1 MDERAQAALDALLS
15 AKNLRDVC
23 PETVRRV
30 FMELLPRYRKPKDA
44 EKAAR
49 THLHQI
55 TGAFM
60 TADAQEKARALL
72 SRWNEGDESA
82 LAAALSLHASTRER
96 LPGADEWMRRVS
108 PFLGAD
114 ARVLDLA
121 CGLNP
126 ILLGSMGVTNALG
139 MDIHLG
145 CVRLVNETARARRR
159 AYARASLRPAER
171 DSRGGSRRGASD
183 EAPARAG
190 SPENRPRRRAARK
203 PPRPQAGRDLPHPH
217 PRRPRRGHG
226 KALRRLVRAHPP
238 RYPHHPRPIYGV
250 GRAGV
255 SGGAD
260 VKPLLPARTLGG
272 RGVGMEKHYADWFE
286 RILPDTLS
294 VRDRFTV
301 SDELVYLVERT

>member
-72 SRWNEGDESA
+72 ARWNEGDESA

-145 CVRLVNETARARRR
+145 CVRLVNETARARGWHTR
-159 AYARASLRPAER
+159 ARACDLLSEIPAEEADAALLMKLLPVLEAQKTGRAAELLASLR
-171 DSRGGSRRGASD
+171 
-183 EAPARAG
+183 AP
-190 SPENRPRRRAARK
+190 
-203 PPRPQAGRDLPHPH
+203 
-217 PRRPRRGHG
+217 
-226 KALRRLVRAHPP
+226 RLVITFPT
-238 RYPHHPRPIYGV
+238 
-250 GRAGV
+250 
-255 SGGAD
+255 
-260 VKPLLPARTLGG
+260 RTLGG

-286 RILPDTLS
+286 RVLPDTLTI
-294 VRDRFTV
+294 RDRFTV

>member
-1 MDERAQAALDALLS
+1 MDERAQATLDALLS

-30 FMELLPRYRKPKDA
+30 YLELLPRYKKPKDA

-72 SRWNEGDESA
+72 ARWSEGDESA

-96 LPGADEWMRRVS
+96 LPGAEEWLRRVS
-108 PFLGAD
+108 PFLGEN

-126 ILLGSMGVTNALG
+126 ILLGSMGVTNVLG

-145 CVRLVNETARARRR
+145 CVRLVNEVSQARGWHTRARACDLL
-159 AYARASLRPAER
+159 SEIPAE
-171 DSRGGSRRGASD
+171 
-183 EAPARAG
+183 EADAALLMKLLPVLETQKTG
-190 SPENRPRRRAARK
+190 RAAELLSGLRA
-203 PPRPQAGRDLPHPH
+203 PRMVVTFPT
-217 PRRPRRGHG
+217 
-226 KALRRLVRAHPP
+226 
-238 RYPHHPRPIYGV
+238 
-250 GRAGV
+250 
-255 SGGAD
+255 
-260 VKPLLPARTLGG
+260 RTLGG
-272 RGVGMEKHYADWFE
+272 RGVGMEKHYTEWFE
-286 RILPDTLS
+286 RVLPAPLAI
-294 VRDRFTV
+294 RERFTV
-301 SDELVYLVERT
+301 TDELVYLVERA

>member
-60 TADAQEKARALL
+60 TADAQKKARALL
-72 SRWNEGDESA
+72 ARWNEGDESA

-126 ILLGSMGVTNALG
+126 TPTGLHGRDERAGHGHSSGLRATCERNGAGA
-139 MDIHLG
+139 
-145 CVRLVNETARARRR
+145 RL

-171 DSRGGSRRGASD
+171 DSRGGSRRALLMKLLPVL
-183 EAPARAG
+183 EAQKTG
-190 SPENRPRRRAARK
+190 RAAELL
-203 PPRPQAGRDLPHPH
+203 AS
-217 PRRPRRGHG
+217 
-226 KALRRLVRAHPP
+226 LRAPRLVVTFPT
-238 RYPHHPRPIYGV
+238 
-250 GRAGV
+250 
-255 SGGAD
+255 
-260 VKPLLPARTLGG
+260 RTLGG

>member
-1 MDERAQAALDALLS
+1 MDERAQATLDALLS

-30 FMELLPRYRKPKDA
+30 YLELLPRYKKPKDA

-72 SRWNEGDESA
+72 ARWSEGDESA

-96 LPGADEWMRRVS
+96 LPGAAEWLRRVS
-108 PFLGAD
+108 PFLGEN

-126 ILLGSMGVTNALG
+126 ILLGSMGVTNVLG

-145 CVRLVNETARARRR
+145 CVRLVNEVSQARGWYTRARACDLL
-159 AYARASLRPAER
+159 SEIPAE
-171 DSRGGSRRGASD
+171 
-183 EAPARAG
+183 EADVALLMKLLPVLETQKTG
-190 SPENRPRRRAARK
+190 RAAELLSGLRA
-203 PPRPQAGRDLPHPH
+203 PRMVVTFPT
-217 PRRPRRGHG
+217 
-226 KALRRLVRAHPP
+226 
-238 RYPHHPRPIYGV
+238 
-250 GRAGV
+250 
-255 SGGAD
+255 
-260 VKPLLPARTLGG
+260 RTLGG
-272 RGVGMEKHYADWFE
+272 RGVGMEKHYTEWFE
-286 RILPDTLS
+286 RVLPAPLAI
-294 VRDRFTV
+294 RERFTV
-301 SDELVYLVERT
+301 ADELVYLVERA